1 MKVKF
6 FEYSDNS
13 VKPLDDQ
20 INNWIDENSLSR
32 NRIVDIKYTAQYIFN
47 SEYEGIRDTAL
58 VMYREFELEESEWD
72 KTLESIGIDPNKP
85 LTLEDQEEESE

>member
-20 INNWIDENSLSR
+20 INNWIDENSLIR
-32 NRIVDIKYTAQYIFN
+32 NRIVYI
-47 SEYEGIRDTAL
+47 
-58 VMYREFELEESEWD
+58 
-72 KTLESIGIDPNKP
+72 
-85 LTLEDQEEESE
+85 